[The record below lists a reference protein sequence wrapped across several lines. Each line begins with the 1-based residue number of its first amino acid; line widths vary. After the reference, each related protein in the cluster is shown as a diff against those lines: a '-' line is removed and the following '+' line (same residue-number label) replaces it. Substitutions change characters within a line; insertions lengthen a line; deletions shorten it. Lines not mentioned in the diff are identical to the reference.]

1 MAPFHLPIT
10 KIRSTLQVQGQA
22 QGKGHIDAI
31 ERLGRHVTASSAM
44 NYNSDES
51 SQVSK
56 RSLTLRY
63 WCNMFRCVN
72 GNRFYYY
79 FFCDELE
86 LNSVFREGIYFTQ
99 FIRFNS
105 LKKSDSGTGIN
116 LNLKGSIHYHSRFQQ
131 HSIWNYSEKINKLH
145 CIIPSPSPLGA

>member
-1 MAPFHLPIT
+1 MAPFHLPTT

-63 WCNMFRCVN
+63 
-72 GNRFYYY
+72 
-79 FFCDELE
+79 
-86 LNSVFREGIYFTQ
+86 
-99 FIRFNS
+99 
-105 LKKSDSGTGIN
+105 
-116 LNLKGSIHYHSRFQQ
+116 
-131 HSIWNYSEKINKLH
+131 
-145 CIIPSPSPLGA
+145 